1 MGFLGETD
9 GELALCS
16 SDMDFR
22 LSLVS
27 LLGQATCL
35 VGFAAWEM
43 GRAGYLGSLGD
54 VNTHLLGLGL
64 PHTVILGSSI
74 FSCSVWL

>member
-1 MGFLGETD
+1 MGFLEEIHW
-9 GELALCS
+9 ELALCS
-16 SDMDFR
+16 SDVDFR
-22 LSLVS
+22 LSLVF
-27 LLGQATCL
+27 LLGQPTCP

-54 VNTHLLGLGL
+54 VNTLLLGLGL
-64 PHTVILGSSI
+64 PHTVILGPSI